1 MQEKQMEKLKYLKEK
16 VIILRS
22 DYSKFALMDNDVFF

>member
-1 MQEKQMEKLKYLKEK
+1 MEKLKYLKEK

-22 DYSKFALMDNDVFF
+22 DYGKFALMDNDVFF